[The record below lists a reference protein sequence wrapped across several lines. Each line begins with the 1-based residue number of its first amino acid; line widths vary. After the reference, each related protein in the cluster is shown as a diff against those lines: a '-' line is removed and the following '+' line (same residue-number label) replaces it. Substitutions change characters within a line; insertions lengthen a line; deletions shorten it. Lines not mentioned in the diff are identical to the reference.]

1 MSRKRRRPPPPPQ
14 GPLAAWTVQRAAL
27 TGFAFGL
34 AALLLA
40 AFAEGRTMRWVYAAL
55 LLLTMA
61 CGASILLINLI
72 DAHARQRGD
81 RVRPIRMFDLA
92 TGALLV
98 LPAGW
103 ALYRIWPLLGL
114 GL

>member
-1 MSRKRRRPPPPPQ
+1 MSRKRRRLPPPPR
-14 GPLAAWTVQRAAL
+14 GPLSVWTIQRAAL

-40 AFAEGRTMRWVYAAL
+40 AFAEGRAMLFVYVAL

-61 CGASILLINLI
+61 CGASILLISLI
-72 DAHARQRGD
+72 DAHARQRGE

-92 TGALLV
+92 MGALLV

-103 ALYRIWPLLGL
+103 GLYRIWPLLGL
-114 GL
+114 